1 MGHLNCF
8 SEWIQLTDQGLMMS
22 QIKFFHYHKAIQINI
37 RKLLLATHHK
47 NQCIIN
53 AIERLKHI
61 EDCNNIIDHPSK
73 NKPVNQPWQY
83 YLRNLFLSPQKH
95 AIGNDNKTF
104 IEIKIESA
112 YNKIVYKKKVLFLI
126 PTGAAEKGFIG
137 KIIRV
142 INCWT

>member
-8 SEWIQLTDQGLMMS
+8 SEWIQLTDQDLMMN

-37 RKLLLATHHK
+37 RKLLLTAHHK

-95 AIGNDNKTF
+95 VIGNDNKTL
-104 IEIKIESA
+104 IESKIESA
-112 YNKIVYKKKVLFLI
+112 YNKIVYYKKVLFLI
-126 PTGAAEKGFIG
+126 PTGAAGKGFIG
-137 KIIRV
+137 KIIRL